1 MIRSLQIEQLPGVN
15 VLGPVFLLCHP
26 NAHDLFTV
34 DCEVLAEA
42 QALSMFLRQKERLED
57 GDR

>member
-15 VLGPVFLLCHP
+15 VLDPVFLLCHP
-26 NAHDLFTV
+26 NGHDLFTL

-42 QALSMFLRQKERLED
+42 QALSMFLRQKVRQED
-57 GDR
+57 GAR